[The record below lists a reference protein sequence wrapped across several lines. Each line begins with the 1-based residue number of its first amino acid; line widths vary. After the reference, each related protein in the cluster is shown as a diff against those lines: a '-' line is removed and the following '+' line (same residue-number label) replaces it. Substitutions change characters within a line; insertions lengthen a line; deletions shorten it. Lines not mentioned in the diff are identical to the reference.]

1 MRKAVT
7 CKLLIKKEVAGLENI
22 VTTIEVIYMTIVIID
37 FLKVFIDWYVDYRLD
52 KREKENKN
60 RRSGKNER

>member
-1 MRKAVT
+1 MRKAVA
-7 CKLLIKKEVAGLENI
+7 CKLLIKKEVASLENI
-22 VTTIEVIYMTIVIID
+22 VTTIEVIYMTIIIID
-37 FLKVFIDWYVDYRLD
+37 SLKVFIDWYVDYRLD